1 MNMNDQQMLLLERF
15 VIAMEGQEKSIRNIE
30 NLLGR
35 FLSRPD
41 SLEMLEKSKSLV
53 AVKEAVSKNTKANK
67 SPSATPSSTA
77 EESKTSTEEIVYQT
91 KETDPAA
98 IQAGIRVLLVTEDA
112 KNGIVGTCVS
122 RNIAWAKV
130 AVDVG
135 NDTYDKGQTV
145 AIRPQFCKIL
155 ADDENPTDEQ
165 LEEVADE
172 IPAIY
177 SQPSDGDHCGNVR
190 FDKGTYVG
198 HTVHEVFQDRGD
210 MAPKFFKFVLNSQVY
225 AGTVYAKAVT
235 DYCKL
240 RGVDLS

>member
-1 MNMNDQQMLLLERF
+1 MNDQQMLLLERF

-30 NLLGR
+30 SLLGR

-77 EESKTSTEEIVYQT
+77 KESKTSTEEIVYQT
-91 KETDPAA
+91 KETDPAS

-130 AVDVG
+130 SVEVG

-155 ADDENPTDEQ
+155 ADEENPTDEQ
-165 LEEVADE
+165 LEEVVDE
-172 IPAIY
+172 TPKVY
-177 SQPSDGDHCGNVR
+177 VQTTDGDHCGNVR

-210 MAPKFFKFVLNSQVY
+210 MAIKFFKFVLKSQVY
-225 AGTVYAKAVT
+225 SVTVYEKAVT
-235 DYCKL
+235 DYCIL

>member
-1 MNMNDQQMLLLERF
+1 MNDQQMLLLERF

-198 HTVHEVFQDRGD
+198 HTVHEVFQDRGE
-210 MAPKFFKFVLNSQVY
+210 MAIKFFKFVLKSQVY
-225 AGTVYAKAVT
+225 NGSVYEKAVK

>member
-198 HTVHEVFQDRGD
+198 HTVHEVFQDRGE
-210 MAPKFFKFVLNSQVY
+210 MAIKFFKFVLKSQVY
-225 AGTVYAKAVT
+225 NGSVYEKAVK